1 MPKDRTTRS
10 ATAERAAP
18 SRPTSG
24 NRLPLPGC
32 LLAHL
37 RRWHRIDPDAKHL
50 VEFNRKPIKPVK
62 TGFAHAAELTKL
74 DDVSP
79 HTHGGNMAD
88 AEGSRSMAVGKLSRR
103 VAEDSARSE
112 DR

>member
-10 ATAERAAP
+10 PTAERAARVKTNKRQP
-18 SRPTSG
+18 S
-24 NRLPLPGC
+24 PLPGC

-62 TGFAHAAELTKL
+62 TGFSHAAELTKL

-79 HTHGGNMAD
+79 HTRRQHGRCRMQQVH
-88 AEGSRSMAVGKLSRR
+88 GSRQAI
-103 VAEDSARSE
+103 SAR
-112 DR
+112 R